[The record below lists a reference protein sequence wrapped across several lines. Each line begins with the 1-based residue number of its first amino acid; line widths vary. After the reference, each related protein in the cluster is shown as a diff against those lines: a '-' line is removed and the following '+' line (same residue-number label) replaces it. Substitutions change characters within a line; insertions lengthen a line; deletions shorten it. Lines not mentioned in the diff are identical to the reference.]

1 MGVQRMSDIVA
12 IAAAELGTKES
23 PPNSNKVKY
32 NTWYYGREV
41 SGKAYPWCM
50 VFVQWV
56 LDQAGVKPPIRTAS
70 CGALLTAARVAGEA
84 VYTDFQPGDIV
95 VYDFERD
102 GTTDHCGIVESVDG
116 AIITAIEGNTSVGN
130 DSDGGEV
137 MRRTRKTSQIV
148 GAWRPK
154 EENMTQE
161 TFNKMM
167 DNYLASLAGEDP
179 SIWSSEAR
187 VWAEENGII
196 RGDDKGN
203 LQYKSFCTREQMCI
217 FMKRLFDLLQ

>member
-1 MGVQRMSDIVA
+1 
-12 IAAAELGTKES
+12 
-23 PPNSNKVKY
+23 
-32 NTWYYGREV
+32 
-41 SGKAYPWCM
+41 M

-70 CGALLTAARVAGEA
+70 CGALLNAARAAGEA

-137 MRRTRKTSQIV
+137 MRRTRNIYQIV

-154 EENMTQE
+154 EEEMNTE
-161 TFNKMM
+161 DFAKFM
-167 DNYLASLAGEDP
+167 DEWLTDRSKEQPAN
-179 SIWSSEAR
+179 WSADSR
-187 VWAEENGII
+187 KWAEDNGLIK
-196 RGDDKGN
+196 GDDKGN
-203 LQYKSFCTREQMCI
+203 LQYLSFVTREQLVVFLERIVEML
-217 FMKRLFDLLQ
+217 RGE

>member
-1 MGVQRMSDIVA
+1 MSDIVA

-23 PPNSNKVKY
+23 PPNSNRVKY

-70 CGALLTAARVAGEA
+70 CGTLLNAARAAGEA

-102 GTTDHCGIVESVDG
+102 GTTDHCGIVESANG
-116 AIITAIEGNTSVGN
+116 ATITAIEGNTSVGN

-137 MRRTRKTSQIV
+137 MRRTRNIYQIV

-154 EENMTQE
+154 EEEMTQDQ
-161 TFNKMM
+161 FNKMM
-167 DNYLASLAGEDP
+167 DNYLAQLAEKPP
-179 SIWSSEAR
+179 SDWSAEAR
-187 VWAEENGII
+187 NWAEENGLIQ
-196 RGDDKGN
+196 GDDMGN
-203 LQYKSFCTREQMCI
+203 LQYKSFCTREQMVI
-217 FMKRLFDLLQ
+217 FLKRLFDSM

>member
-23 PPNSNKVKY
+23 PPNSNRVKY

-70 CGALLTAARVAGEA
+70 CGTLLNAARAAGEA

-102 GTTDHCGIVESVDG
+102 GTTDHCGIVESANG
-116 AIITAIEGNTSVGN
+116 ATITAIEGNTSVGN

-137 MRRTRKTSQIV
+137 MRRTRNIYQIV

-154 EENMTQE
+154 EEEMTQDQ
-161 TFNKMM
+161 FNKMM
-167 DNYLASLAGEDP
+167 DNYLAQLAEKPP
-179 SIWSSEAR
+179 SDWSAEAR
-187 VWAEENGII
+187 SWAEENGLIQ
-196 RGDDKGN
+196 GDDMGN
-203 LQYKSFCTREQMCI
+203 LQYKSFCTREQMVI
-217 FMKRLFDLLQ
+217 FLKRLFDSM